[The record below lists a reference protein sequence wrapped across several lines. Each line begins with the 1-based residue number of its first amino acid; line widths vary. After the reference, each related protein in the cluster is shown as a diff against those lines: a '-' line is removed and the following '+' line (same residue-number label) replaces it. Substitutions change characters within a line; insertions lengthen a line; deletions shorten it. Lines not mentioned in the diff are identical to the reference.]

1 MLELPL
7 QPVCRLSGEPL
18 ADATL
23 LFGLTSCPLPGV
35 YPPSA
40 EEALPLRTPLRV
52 VQARGS
58 GLVQLA
64 HRLDP
69 AVYAR
74 YAFAGGGARGYR
86 GYLEQFTGRVAG
98 RFQPSA
104 AVLEVGCGD
113 GTLLRLLGKRGFADV
128 FGIDP
133 GLPAAAEAKLPLARG
148 FFPHDLPPGRRDRAH
163 DLIVLRHVLEHIES
177 PLAFLAELAR
187 RLKPAG
193 ELWIEVPDLASTVAR
208 GLWSNFYQLHG
219 NYFEAAT
226 LDALA
231 ATAGLRR
238 VAGEVVDIFGGSLL
252 HRYARGPA
260 GELPAARHWP
270 DIGAAVNAYRD
281 AVLRLAA
288 SMPAGTAG
296 YGAAER
302 TAMTFGLCPELA
314 GMIRRLHDGNPHLAG
329 RFLAGTDV
337 PISAKEALSA
347 QPPAGVLIFAV
358 SHWREI
364 AAELRARLPG
374 DTPVGI
380 VGDGFLRARLADL
393 A

>member
-7 QPVCRLSGEPL
+7 QPTCRLSGEPL
-18 ADATL
+18 ADATP
-23 LFGLTSCPLPGV
+23 LFGLPSCPLPGV
-35 YPPSA
+35 YPPTA

-52 VQARGS
+52 VQASGS

-74 YAFAGGGARGYR
+74 YAFAGGAAPGYR
-86 GYLEQFTGRVAG
+86 GYLQSFAARIAD
-98 RFQPSA
+98 RFPRAA

-113 GTLLRLLGKRGFADV
+113 GTLLRHLRDAGFADV

-133 GLPAAAEAKLPLARG
+133 SLPAAADTGLPLTRG
-148 FFPHDLPPGRRDRAH
+148 FFPQDLPAERRDRGH
-163 DLIVLRHVLEHIES
+163 DLIVLRHVLEHIEA
-177 PLAFLAELAR
+177 PVTFLRELAQ
-187 RLKPAG
+187 RLTPAG

-208 GLWSNFYQLHG
+208 GLWSNFYQLHC

-231 ATAGLRR
+231 ATAGLCRR
-238 VAGEVVDIFGGSLL
+238 EAEVVEIFGGSLL
-252 HRYARGPA
+252 HRYAPGMPDEPPA
-260 GELPAARHWP
+260 PRRWP
-270 DIGAAVNAYRD
+270 QVADEVEGYRAAVLA
-281 AVLRLAA
+281 LAA
-288 SMPAGTAG
+288 AMPAGTVG

-314 GMIRRLHDGNPHLAG
+314 GHIRRLHDGNPHLAG
-329 RFLAGTDV
+329 RFLAGTDI
-337 PISAKEALSA
+337 PIAAKAALSA
-347 QPPAGVLIFAV
+347 PPPPGVLIFAV

-364 AAELRARLPG
+364 GRDLCARLPG
-374 DTPVGI
+374 ETVIGI
-380 VGDGFLRARLADL
+380 VGDGFPSARLAEL
-393 A
+393 N